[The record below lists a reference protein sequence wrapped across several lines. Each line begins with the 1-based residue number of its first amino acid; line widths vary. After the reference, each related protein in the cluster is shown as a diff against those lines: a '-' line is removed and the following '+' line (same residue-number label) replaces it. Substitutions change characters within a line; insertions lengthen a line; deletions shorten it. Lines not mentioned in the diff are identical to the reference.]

1 MAESPR
7 GAPGRYRS
15 RGVVRMPGQ
24 VGSGEEAGR
33 EVVSEAQKQ
42 LRVLL
47 DKQLDTSAGTVE
59 R

>member
-1 MAESPR
+1 
-7 GAPGRYRS
+7 
-15 RGVVRMPGQ
+15 MPGQ
-24 VGSGEEAGR
+24 VGTGEEVGR

>member
-1 MAESPR
+1 
-7 GAPGRYRS
+7 
-15 RGVVRMPGQ
+15 MPGE
-24 VGSGEEAGR
+24 VGAGEEAGK

-42 LRVLL
+42 LQVLL